1 MPERVKIVE
10 GPVGILT
17 RDITIQFPYIM
28 DEEYKELRQY
38 LKENHIDFVVKRG
51 KRKDGRKRHKRT

>member
-1 MPERVKIVE
+1 MPENFKIIE

-17 RDITIQFPYIM
+17 RNITIQFPYIM

-51 KRKDGRKRHKRT
+51 KRKDGQKRNK

>member
-1 MPERVKIVE
+1 MSIVE
-10 GPVGILT
+10 GPVGIAT

-28 DEEYKELRQY
+28 EEEYKELRQY

-51 KRKDGRKRHKRT
+51 KRKDGNKRHKRT

>member
-1 MPERVKIVE
+1 MLVIE
-10 GPVGILT
+10 GPVGIVT

-28 DEEYKELRQY
+28 NEEYKELRQY

-51 KRKDGRKRHKRT
+51 KRKDGQKSNKRIRKVS

>member
-51 KRKDGRKRHKRT
+51 KRKDGQKRNK

>member
-51 KRKDGRKRHKRT
+51 KRKDGSKGHKRT

>member
-1 MPERVKIVE
+1 MLVVE
-10 GPVGILT
+10 GPVGIVT
-17 RDITIQFPYIM
+17 RNITIQFPYIM

-51 KRKDGRKRHKRT
+51 KRKYEHKRYKRT